1 MKKSRFDIEYN
12 KWLQQVD
19 VGEEDS
25 VWNEIQDELD
35 FMETWDNISAKLDEI
50 KPQKGRLISMNY
62 LKKLAAAA
70 AVLLLVFF
78 PVRHFLR
85 EANQLPVISDR
96 TIEADEKEPTS
107 SDKPSNLASIQE
119 DVEESGLTESEQMTN
134 EISASSG
141 ENVANAVATSPSS
154 AGSTIVSEVRTFE
167 DLVVINRMMPFEGS
181 ENPSFMAN
189 NLLPGSGEF
198 VRPHSKETV
207 FPILTESDKS
217 LSPAASKSFVK
228 IVDVGLVY
236 GYKNTWLLNYE
247 TRNSLDPTKLGNIQ
261 PTFRQDL
268 GISST
273 FELNNRYLFGLE
285 FFLKSESGQNY
296 QQYFNASFVEKNINL
311 DYLKLQ
317 TFYCWENKRF
327 PGQIIMGGYVAR
339 LTMAEE
345 QIAETRIQVNDRY
358 SDLDYGLLAGYQAN
372 IPVTKNMVFKPG
384 IRLNYNLVN
393 IFEGDNVI
401 PGNFKDT
408 RNLATSLNISFSY
421 RFN

>member
-19 VGEEDS
+19 VVEEDS

-50 KPQKGRLISMNY
+50 KPQKGRLIPMNY
-62 LKKLAAAA
+62 LKQLAKAA
-70 AVLLLVFF
+70 AVLLLVFL
-78 PVRHFLR
+78 PVTHFLR
-85 EANQLPVISDR
+85 EAIQPPVISER
-96 TIEADEKEPTS
+96 TTEVEEKETTS
-107 SDKPSNLASIQE
+107 SDKPSTLAAIQV
-119 DVEESGLTESEQMTN
+119 DVEESGLTEVAQMT
-134 EISASSG
+134 EEMPASSG
-141 ENVANAVATSPSS
+141 ENVANPVAASPSS
-154 AGSTIVSEVRTFE
+154 IGTTTESEVRSSEAMIF
-167 DLVVINRMMPFEGS
+167 LPKMMPFEGS
-181 ENPSFMAN
+181 ENLPFLAN
-189 NLLPGSGEF
+189 NLFPGSDEF
-198 VRPHSKETV
+198 VRPNLKETA
-207 FPILTESDKS
+207 FPFLTEPDKS
-217 LSPAASKSFVK
+217 LNLSASKSFLK

-247 TRNSLDPTKLGNIQ
+247 TRNSLDPTKLGNVQ
-261 PTFRQDL
+261 PTFRQDI
-268 GISST
+268 GITST
-273 FELNNRYLFGLE
+273 MELNNRYMIGLE

-296 QQYFNASFVEKNINL
+296 QQYYNASFVEKNINL

-345 QIAETRIQVNDRY
+345 QIAETKIQVNDRY

-372 IPVTKNMVFKPG
+372 IPITKNMVFKPG

>member
-25 VWNEIQDELD
+25 VWKEIQDELD

-50 KPQKGRLISMNY
+50 KSQKGRLIPMNY
-62 LKKLAAAA
+62 MKKLAAAA
-70 AVLLLVFF
+70 AILLLVFL
-78 PVRHFLR
+78 PVTHFLR
-85 EANQLPVISDR
+85 EANQPPVISER
-96 TIEADEKEPTS
+96 TTEAEEKETTS
-107 SDKPSNLASIQE
+107 SDRPSTLAAIQE
-119 DVEESGLTESEQMTN
+119 DVEESGLTEVAQMTE
-134 EISASSG
+134 EIPASSG
-141 ENVANAVATSPSS
+141 ENGINPVAASPSS
-154 AGSTIVSEVRTFE
+154 TGATTGSEVRSTE
-167 DLVVINRMMPFEGS
+167 DMVLLHKMMPFEGGG
-181 ENPSFMAN
+181 NLPFMSD
-189 NLLPGSGEF
+189 NLFPGSDEF
-198 VRPHSKETV
+198 VRPNLKETA
-207 FPILTESDKS
+207 FPFLTEPDKS
-217 LSPAASKSFVK
+217 LNLSASKSFLK

-247 TRNSLDPTKLGNIQ
+247 TRNSLDPTKLGNVQ
-261 PTFRQDL
+261 PTFRQDI
-268 GISST
+268 GIAST
-273 FELNNRYLFGLE
+273 MELNNRYMIGLE

-345 QIAETRIQVNDRY
+345 QIAETKIQVNDRY

-372 IPVTKNMVFKPG
+372 ISITKNMVFKPG

-408 RNLATSLNISFSY
+408 RNLSTSLNVSFSY

>member
-1 MKKSRFDIEYN
+1 MKKNRFDIEYN
-12 KWLQQVD
+12 NWLQQVD
-19 VGEEDS
+19 AGEEDS

-50 KPQKGRLISMNY
+50 KPEKGRLIPMNY

-70 AVLLLVFF
+70 AILLLVFL

-85 EANQLPVISDR
+85 EANQPPVISER
-96 TIEADEKEPTS
+96 TIEADEKEKTTS
-107 SDKPSNLASIQE
+107 DMSAPLAIVGKEVEGAETAEVEQIAEAEPASTDKN
-119 DVEESGLTESEQMTN
+119 DTKLT
-134 EISASSG
+134 A
-141 ENVANAVATSPSS
+141 SPSFTRS
-154 AGSTIVSEVRTFE
+154 TTITERGSSEDIVF
-167 DLVVINRMMPFEGS
+167 LHKMLPFEGIQNS
-181 ENPSFMAN
+181 PIKSN
-189 NLLPGSGEF
+189 NLLPYNDGFILPNSM
-198 VRPHSKETV
+198 ETEYTSV
-207 FPILTESDKS
+207 TEPDKS
-217 LSPAASKSFVK
+217 LNLPASKSFLK

-247 TRNSLDPTKLGNIQ
+247 TRNSLDPTKLGNVQ
-261 PTFRQDL
+261 PTFHQDI

-345 QIAETRIQVNDRY
+345 QIAETKIQVNDRY
-358 SDLDYGLLAGYQAN
+358 SDLDFGLLAGYQAN
-372 IPVTKNMVFKPG
+372 IPITKNMVFKPG

-393 IFEGDNVI
+393 IFKGDNVI

-421 RFN
+421 RIN